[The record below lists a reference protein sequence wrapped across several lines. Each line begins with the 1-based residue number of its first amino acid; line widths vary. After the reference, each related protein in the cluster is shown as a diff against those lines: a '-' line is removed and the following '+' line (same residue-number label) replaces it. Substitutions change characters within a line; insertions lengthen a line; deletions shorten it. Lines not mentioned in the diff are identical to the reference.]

1 MSILKYIVPI
11 RPGVSSKEDS
21 DVRQT
26 SGSTGSRS
34 AEVILHSSE
43 SSSEPISGGDEV
55 VGLLEECGHDEANA
69 PDSPSPTTSPVTCTR
84 IVPLKPNQP
93 RLKFPMRQFGS
104 KRRSF
109 CYSWYEKYRWLHYI
123 EEEDAVLCFYCA
135 TAVQLKMPMRGY
147 MDTVFSTSGFF
158 NWKKA
163 LDKFSKHDQS
173 ACHCDAI
180 SMVAAA
186 STEIMNVGTQLSA
199 EYTEQKALNRK
210 CLLAIMS
217 NIRFLARQ
225 GLALRGAHYDAD
237 MTSDS
242 IGGERESN
250 FMQLLLLR
258 KNEIPNLDAWLQKSR
273 DRFTCPEI
281 QNEFLQI
288 MAHSVLRNIAAQLSG
303 RYYSIMVDETTDV
316 SNNEQLVFCVR
327 YVDNKLISH
336 EEFIGLHSMDCISAE
351 HITRTIEDIMLRL
364 SLPLQNCRGQ
374 CFDGASS
381 MAGCR
386 NGVSTKLLAKER
398 RALYTHCYGHSL
410 NLAVQD
416 AVKANPNI
424 RDALDTIEEMSKL
437 IKKSPRR
444 QVIFQKVK
452 NDIAL
457 DSPGIRLLCP
467 TRWTVK
473 AEAFTS
479 ISENYEAL
487 METWAE
493 AKQINNDS
501 EMSARI
507 GGVAK
512 QMESFDFFF
521 GLELGRIVFSMS
533 DNLSKALQGSS
544 ISASEGQSLMKM
556 TLVAFQAIRSEDS
569 FSVFWKTIERK
580 RQLCKTV
587 LIADPTL
594 PRQRKVPKHLE
605 IGSSAPEFANIVE
618 DVYRKAYYEV
628 IDFVVQSIKDR
639 FDQNGYKMLSKLEEL
654 LCDSECK
661 LEDYSDVMQ
670 LYGDDFNQQRMASQL
685 LILHANLPHEIKSL
699 VGGMKLKG
707 IIAFLQS
714 LSLIESELYT
724 EVIKLAKLIIVMPAT
739 NAVSERTFSALRR
752 LKTWLRSTMHQSRLN
767 WCMLLHV
774 HKDESDKLDLAI
786 IGNEFASRNSSRQEL
801 FGIFP

>member
-1 MSILKYIVPI
+1 
-11 RPGVSSKEDS
+11 
-21 DVRQT
+21 
-26 SGSTGSRS
+26 
-34 AEVILHSSE
+34 
-43 SSSEPISGGDEV
+43 
-55 VGLLEECGHDEANA
+55 
-69 PDSPSPTTSPVTCTR
+69 
-84 IVPLKPNQP
+84 
-93 RLKFPMRQFGS
+93 
-104 KRRSF
+104 
-109 CYSWYEKYRWLHYI
+109 
-123 EEEDAVLCFYCA
+123 
-135 TAVQLKMPMRGY
+135 
-147 MDTVFSTSGFF
+147 
-158 NWKKA
+158 
-163 LDKFSKHDQS
+163 
-173 ACHCDAI
+173 
-180 SMVAAA
+180 
-186 STEIMNVGTQLSA
+186 
-199 EYTEQKALNRK
+199 
-210 CLLAIMS
+210 
-217 NIRFLARQ
+217 
-225 GLALRGAHYDAD
+225 

-250 FMQLLLLR
+250 FMRLLLLR

-303 RYYSIMVDETTDV
+303 RYYSIMVDRTTDV
-316 SNNEQLVFCVR
+316 SNNELVFCVR

-351 HITRTIEDIMLRL
+351 HITRTIEDILLRL

-398 RALYTHCYGHSL
+398 QALYTHCYGHSL

-416 AVKANPNI
+416 AVKANPII

-444 QVIFQKVK
+444 QVIFQNVK

-501 EMSARI
+501 EMRARI

-521 GLELGRIVFSMS
+521 GLEDGRIVFSMS

-580 RQLCKTV
+580 RQLCKAV
-587 LIADPTL
+587 LIADPSL

-654 LCDSECK
+654 LCDSE
-661 LEDYSDVMQ
+661 Y
-670 LYGDDFNQQRMASQL
+670 
-685 LILHANLPHEIKSL
+685 
-699 VGGMKLKG
+699 
-707 IIAFLQS
+707 
-714 LSLIESELYT
+714 
-724 EVIKLAKLIIVMPAT
+724 
-739 NAVSERTFSALRR
+739 
-752 LKTWLRSTMHQSRLN
+752 
-767 WCMLLHV
+767 
-774 HKDESDKLDLAI
+774 ESDKLDLAI

>member
-1 MSILKYIVPI
+1 
-11 RPGVSSKEDS
+11 
-21 DVRQT
+21 
-26 SGSTGSRS
+26 
-34 AEVILHSSE
+34 
-43 SSSEPISGGDEV
+43 
-55 VGLLEECGHDEANA
+55 
-69 PDSPSPTTSPVTCTR
+69 
-84 IVPLKPNQP
+84 
-93 RLKFPMRQFGS
+93 MRQFGS

-147 MDTVFSTSGFF
+147 MDTVFSTSGLF

-250 FMQLLLLR
+250 FMRLLLLR

-303 RYYSIMVDETTDV
+303 RYYSIMVDRTTDV
-316 SNNEQLVFCVR
+316 SNNELVFCVR

-351 HITRTIEDIMLRL
+351 HITRTIEDILLRL

-398 RALYTHCYGHSL
+398 QALYTHCYGHSL

-416 AVKANPNI
+416 AVKANPII

-444 QVIFQKVK
+444 QVIFQNVK

-501 EMSARI
+501 EMRARI

-521 GLELGRIVFSMS
+521 GLEDGRIVFSMS

-580 RQLCKTV
+580 RQLCKAV
-587 LIADPTL
+587 LIADPSL

-670 LYGDDFNQQRMASQL
+670 LYGEDFNQQRMASQL
-685 LILHANLPHEIKSL
+685 HILHANLPHEIKSL
-699 VGGMKLKG
+699 VGGMK
-707 IIAFLQS
+707 
-714 LSLIESELYT
+714 
-724 EVIKLAKLIIVMPAT
+724 
-739 NAVSERTFSALRR
+739 
-752 LKTWLRSTMHQSRLN
+752 
-767 WCMLLHV
+767 
-774 HKDESDKLDLAI
+774 
-786 IGNEFASRNSSRQEL
+786 
-801 FGIFP
+801 

>member
-1 MSILKYIVPI
+1 M
-11 RPGVSSKEDS
+11 
-21 DVRQT
+21 
-26 SGSTGSRS
+26 
-34 AEVILHSSE
+34 
-43 SSSEPISGGDEV
+43 
-55 VGLLEECGHDEANA
+55 
-69 PDSPSPTTSPVTCTR
+69 
-84 IVPLKPNQP
+84 
-93 RLKFPMRQFGS
+93 
-104 KRRSF
+104 
-109 CYSWYEKYRWLHYI
+109 
-123 EEEDAVLCFYCA
+123 
-135 TAVQLKMPMRGY
+135 
-147 MDTVFSTSGFF
+147 
-158 NWKKA
+158 
-163 LDKFSKHDQS
+163 
-173 ACHCDAI
+173 
-180 SMVAAA
+180 AA
-186 STEIMNVGTQLSA
+186 
-199 EYTEQKALNRK
+199 
-210 CLLAIMS
+210 
-217 NIRFLARQ
+217 
-225 GLALRGAHYDAD
+225 
-237 MTSDS
+237 
-242 IGGERESN
+242 
-250 FMQLLLLR
+250 
-258 KNEIPNLDAWLQKSR
+258 
-273 DRFTCPEI
+273 
-281 QNEFLQI
+281 
-288 MAHSVLRNIAAQLSG
+288 
-303 RYYSIMVDETTDV
+303 
-316 SNNEQLVFCVR
+316 
-327 YVDNKLISH
+327 
-336 EEFIGLHSMDCISAE
+336 
-351 HITRTIEDIMLRL
+351 
-364 SLPLQNCRGQ
+364 
-374 CFDGASS
+374 
-381 MAGCR
+381 
-386 NGVSTKLLAKER
+386 VSTKLLAKER

-416 AVKANPNI
+416 AVKANPII

-493 AKQINNDS
+493 AKQINNDN
-501 EMSARI
+501 EMRARI

-521 GLELGRIVFSMS
+521 GLELGRIVFSIS

-580 RQLCKTV
+580 RQLCKAV
-587 LIADPTL
+587 LIADPSL

-699 VGGMKLKG
+699 VGGMKLTLPFFSPSVLSRVSYTLK
-707 IIAFLQS
+707 L
-714 LSLIESELYT
+714 LSLPNLLLSCLPPT
-724 EVIKLAKLIIVMPAT
+724 Q
-739 NAVSERTFSALRR
+739 SA
-752 LKTWLRSTMHQSRLN
+752 
-767 WCMLLHV
+767 
-774 HKDESDKLDLAI
+774 
-786 IGNEFASRNSSRQEL
+786 NEPSV
-801 FGIFP
+801 PCDD

>member
-1 MSILKYIVPI
+1 
-11 RPGVSSKEDS
+11 
-21 DVRQT
+21 
-26 SGSTGSRS
+26 
-34 AEVILHSSE
+34 
-43 SSSEPISGGDEV
+43 
-55 VGLLEECGHDEANA
+55 
-69 PDSPSPTTSPVTCTR
+69 
-84 IVPLKPNQP
+84 
-93 RLKFPMRQFGS
+93 MR
-104 KRRSF
+104 
-109 CYSWYEKYRWLHYI
+109 
-123 EEEDAVLCFYCA
+123 
-135 TAVQLKMPMRGY
+135 
-147 MDTVFSTSGFF
+147 
-158 NWKKA
+158 
-163 LDKFSKHDQS
+163 
-173 ACHCDAI
+173 
-180 SMVAAA
+180 
-186 STEIMNVGTQLSA
+186 
-199 EYTEQKALNRK
+199 
-210 CLLAIMS
+210 
-217 NIRFLARQ
+217 
-225 GLALRGAHYDAD
+225 
-237 MTSDS
+237 
-242 IGGERESN
+242 
-250 FMQLLLLR
+250 
-258 KNEIPNLDAWLQKSR
+258 
-273 DRFTCPEI
+273 
-281 QNEFLQI
+281 
-288 MAHSVLRNIAAQLSG
+288 
-303 RYYSIMVDETTDV
+303 
-316 SNNEQLVFCVR
+316 
-327 YVDNKLISH
+327 
-336 EEFIGLHSMDCISAE
+336 
-351 HITRTIEDIMLRL
+351 
-364 SLPLQNCRGQ
+364 
-374 CFDGASS
+374 
-381 MAGCR
+381 
-386 NGVSTKLLAKER
+386 
-398 RALYTHCYGHSL
+398 
-410 NLAVQD
+410 
-416 AVKANPNI
+416 
-424 RDALDTIEEMSKL
+424 
-437 IKKSPRR
+437 
-444 QVIFQKVK
+444 
-452 NDIAL
+452 
-457 DSPGIRLLCP
+457 
-467 TRWTVK
+467 
-473 AEAFTS
+473 
-479 ISENYEAL
+479 
-487 METWAE
+487 
-493 AKQINNDS
+493 
-501 EMSARI
+501 ARI

-580 RQLCKTV
+580 RQLCKAV
-587 LIADPTL
+587 LIADPSL

>member
-43 SSSEPISGGDEV
+43 SSSEPISGSDEV

-93 RLKFPMRQFGS
+93 RLKFPMRQFG
-104 KRRSF
+104 
-109 CYSWYEKYRWLHYI
+109 I
-123 EEEDAVLCFYCA
+123 
-135 TAVQLKMPMRGY
+135 
-147 MDTVFSTSGFF
+147 
-158 NWKKA
+158 
-163 LDKFSKHDQS
+163 
-173 ACHCDAI
+173 
-180 SMVAAA
+180 
-186 STEIMNVGTQLSA
+186 
-199 EYTEQKALNRK
+199 
-210 CLLAIMS
+210 
-217 NIRFLARQ
+217 
-225 GLALRGAHYDAD
+225 
-237 MTSDS
+237 
-242 IGGERESN
+242 
-250 FMQLLLLR
+250 
-258 KNEIPNLDAWLQKSR
+258 
-273 DRFTCPEI
+273 
-281 QNEFLQI
+281 
-288 MAHSVLRNIAAQLSG
+288 
-303 RYYSIMVDETTDV
+303 
-316 SNNEQLVFCVR
+316 
-327 YVDNKLISH
+327 
-336 EEFIGLHSMDCISAE
+336 
-351 HITRTIEDIMLRL
+351 
-364 SLPLQNCRGQ
+364 
-374 CFDGASS
+374 
-381 MAGCR
+381 
-386 NGVSTKLLAKER
+386 
-398 RALYTHCYGHSL
+398 
-410 NLAVQD
+410 QD
-416 AVKANPNI
+416 AVKANPI
-424 RDALDTIEEMSKL
+424 IHDALDTIEEMSKL

-493 AKQINNDS
+493 AKQINNDR
-501 EMSARI
+501 EMRARI

-569 FSVFWKTIERK
+569 FSVFWKTIEGK
-580 RQLCKTV
+580 RQLCKAV
-587 LIADPTL
+587 LIADPSL

-605 IGSSAPEFANIVE
+605 IGSSAPEFANIAE
-618 DVYRKAYYEV
+618 DVYRKAYYEI

-670 LYGDDFNQQRMASQL
+670 LYGDDVNQQRMACQL

-724 EVIKLAKLIIVMPAT
+724 EVIIKLAKLIIVMPAT

-752 LKTWLRSTMHQSRLN
+752 LKTWLRSTLHQSRLN